1 MKYKL
6 DTTRMGMLI
15 FLGVVLT
22 ALWLVAAY
30 GFYKENER
38 AKYDVEI
45 SPGTVSYGTH
55 STALMPTAVSPT
67 KHALPMLSGGAIRS
81 YAHSG
86 HATMPAETA
95 SQGQLH
101 TTSSAKVKTIGS
113 GGSNGGAISATATAS
128 HRAERG
134 INYNSGSTSIPVIA
148 MLSTTPTSMQT
159 TEDRR
164 FAPGYRKAKPSD
176 SNPGLPGEWSDN
188 GMGDKDWY
196 KWNGSSWVAPVY
208 GDLRFDAILG
218 YVVVWDGTA
227 WIKYVESEFIPVG
240 PMPWLLMLLLAVGYG
255 ISKRRQ
261 HLLNT

>member
-67 KHALPMLSGGAIRS
+67 KHTLPMLSGGAIRS

-113 GGSNGGAISATATAS
+113 GGGNGGAISATATAS

-148 MLSTTPTSMQT
+148 MLSTTPTSMQA
-159 TEDRR
+159 EDRR

-188 GMGDKDWY
+188 GMDDGDWW
-196 KWNGSSWVAPVY
+196 KWNGSLWVAPVY

-227 WIKYVESEFIPVG
+227 WIKYDETEFVPVG
-240 PMPWLLMLLLAVGYG
+240 PLPWLFMLLLALGYG
-255 ISKRRQ
+255 VRRKFSISSI
-261 HLLNT
+261 